1 VADLQKTIDIIFQGY
16 DKTGTALS
24 SVGRNITSVSDK
36 VEAIAQPFA
45 TIADYVLKADTALT
59 ALAGA
64 GLVYAYNKSKDF
76 ESATID
82 LQKVLSDT
90 SGMENAKEQALNL
103 SNEYGIA
110 ATAILESMAGL
121 KQAGFNLADSI
132 TLTENAMQLTIAGEI
147 DSAQAMDLLIA
158 TLKGFDAPAS
168 KAVDLLDSMNSVST
182 EYATN
187 VQELA
192 TGMAELSP
200 IAKTMGFSMEETE
213 GILTP
218 VIEVFRSGSEA
229 AVALKT
235 TLLKLVDDTPAVTN
249 ALESLGV
256 SQKDSNGQ
264 FRTGKDILY
273 DVMEAF
279 SGLSDNQKAYTAMQ
293 LTGINQS
300 GKAMTVFDNLSKVLA
315 VTQTAYGKAYTAI
328 DEVNLKLASSEYA
341 VDRFRNAWANL
352 AIYVGDGFR
361 DAATEAI
368 NGGTEIEIALQN
380 AVKDGSFD
388 PLLNAFEGL
397 STDIGNIL
405 KDIAKNLPEALEGVD
420 YSGLVTALHNLGT
433 ELVSFFSMDGT
444 DPENLRSGIQGVVD
458 VLTTLTNITSGIAAA
473 FKPYI
478 QGMIDAASGSESL
491 SAETAKDFGEIIGN
505 AKAIVSLGAEIAGV
519 FLIAKEAGVDFGTTL
534 VVSINGVALA
544 VDGIQESFLLLK
556 LGFLSIID
564 EILDGM
570 KVLDDFVPFNLFGD
584 GLDDASAAVKDWIN
598 DVENSLDE
606 NKSQIEK
613 EIAAIDAAFAEI
625 PDEKDVNIST
635 NADGVK
641 KDVDEIKAAVDSV
654 PDEKTTEVDMDT
666 IPAIDKMEE
675 LSTKTAEISDSTKW
689 SAELDTASVETKA
702 ALVAKAIDWKGKID
716 LQNAEASMQQFLS
729 LVGSVTT
736 GIQSTGDVLQ
746 SILGLSGDNMEDLG
760 FNSIDIDNMIDRE
773 YLLRQQ
779 EFEMQKA
786 LITAQLQLMAQKQAA
801 IANGGGLI
809 KIEADGLEPE
819 LEAFMFKVIEK
830 VQVRVNEESSELLL
844 GM

>member
-341 VDRFRNAWANL
+341 VDRFINAWANL

-433 ELVSFFSMDGT
+433 ELASFFSMDGT

>member
-1 VADLQKTIDIIFQGY
+1 MADLQKTIDIIFQGY

-24 SVGRNITSVSDK
+24 SVGKNITSVSDT
-36 VEAIAQPFA
+36 VEGIAKPFA
-45 TIADYVLKADTALT
+45 SMADYVLKADTALT

-82 LQKVLSDT
+82 LQKVLTDS
-90 SGMENAKEQALNL
+90 SGVENAKEQALDL
-103 SNEYGIA
+103 SNKYGIA
-110 ATAILESMAGL
+110 AATILESMAGF
-121 KQAGFNLADSI
+121 KQAGFDLADSI
-132 TLTENAMQLTIAGEI
+132 TLTENAMQLSIAGEI
-147 DSAQAMDLLIA
+147 DSAQAMDLLVA

-235 TLLKLVDDTPAVTN
+235 TLLKLVDDTPAVQD
-249 ALESLGV
+249 ALASLGV

-273 DVMEAF
+273 DVMGAF

-341 VDRFRNAWANL
+341 VDRFTNAWVNL

-433 ELVSFFSMDGT
+433 ELASFFSMDGT
-444 DPENLRSGIQGVVD
+444 GPENLRSGIQGVVD
-458 VLTTLTNITSGIAAA
+458 VLTTLTNITTGIAAA

-478 QGMIDAASGSESL
+478 QGMIDAASGSEQL
-491 SAETAKDFGEIIGN
+491 SEETAKSFGEIIGN
-505 AKAIVSLGAEIAGV
+505 AKAIVTLGAEIAGAFQV
-519 FLIAKEAGVDFGTTL
+519 AKAAGVDFGAAL
-534 VVSINGVALA
+534 VISINSVALI
-544 VDGIQESFLLLK
+544 VDGIQESCNLLK

-584 GLDDASAAVKDWIN
+584 GLDDASASIKSWIE
-598 DVENSLDE
+598 DVEKSLDE
-606 NKSQIEK
+606 NKDQIVN
-613 EIAAIDAAFAEI
+613 EIAAIDAAFEEV
-625 PDEKDVNIST
+625 PDEKHIGIST
-635 NADGVK
+635 N
-641 KDVDEIKAAVDSV
+641 VDEVKSDVAEVKDAVDSL
-654 PDEKTTEVDMDT
+654 PDEKTTAVDLDT

>member
-1 VADLQKTIDIIFQGY
+1 MADLQKTIDIIFQGY

-341 VDRFRNAWANL
+341 VDRFINAWANL

-433 ELVSFFSMDGT
+433 ELASFFSMDGT